1 MRAWV
6 LMLAAGL
13 TLSGGKAVA
22 EVPANQALAEQLLV
36 LMKLPET
43 LEQTFA
49 AMRQAMPAQLAQMSK
64 AMGEELPPE
73 ATQQTEKTMQVM
85 SEELCWDKM
94 KEDYVGLYATTFTAE
109 ELQGLIAFYQS
120 PAGQAFIVKQPALMQ
135 ASMQLNQKLM
145 LRVIPRLKEI
155 YKKDAKKDSAGAG
168 EAAVKPAADKKDEA
182 KAKQQETKGKKEK
195 KPKADEKTKG
205 GH

>member
-1 MRAWV
+1 MRTRV
-6 LMLAAGL
+6 LVLAAVL
-13 TLSGGKAVA
+13 AFGGG
-22 EVPANQALAEQLLV
+22 PALAQTPESQALAEELLV

-43 LEQTFA
+43 LEQSFA

-73 ATQQTEKTMQVM
+73 ATQQTDKTMQVL
-85 SEELCWDKM
+85 SEELRWEKM
-94 KEDYVGLYATTFTAE
+94 KADYVGLYASTFTAA

-120 PAGQAFIVKQPALMQ
+120 PPGQAFIAKQPALMQ

-155 YKKDAKKDSAGAG
+155 YKKDEAK
-168 EAAVKPAADKKDEA
+168 AVEEGKGKADKKD
-182 KAKQQETKGKKEK
+182 KKDKKEK
-195 KPKADEKTKG
+195 KEQGEGAKKG
-205 GH
+205 NQ